1 MILSHDVYLV
11 KSRQNISKLTF
22 LLSWIFSA
30 SKVEQHKKW
39 ERNSLFSPM
48 DGLGENKIGVNQF
61 SFNFTNF
68 STGYNFRVYVMFNI
82 RFGWLQIKI
91 IQLQIYFNLIIWSN
105 LTVPEKMA
113 PLHFILTWTMY
124 NN

>member
-30 SKVEQHKKW
+30 SKVEQHKKR

-68 STGYNFRVYVMFNI
+68 STGYNFRVYA
-82 RFGWLQIKI
+82 
-91 IQLQIYFNLIIWSN
+91 LISA
-105 LTVPEKMA
+105 LAGFKSK
-113 PLHFILTWTMY
+113 LFSCKFISI
-124 NN
+124 